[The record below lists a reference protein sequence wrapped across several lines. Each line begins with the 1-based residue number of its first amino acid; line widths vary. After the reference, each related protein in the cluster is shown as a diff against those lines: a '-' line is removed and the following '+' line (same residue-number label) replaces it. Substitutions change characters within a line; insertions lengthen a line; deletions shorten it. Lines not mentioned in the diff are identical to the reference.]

1 MGCFF
6 PVPCRPRSLTAGE
19 KHGMRAKRPSREC
32 ITSSCT
38 SARVLRR
45 VGVSHVGPGTAAC
58 LLGRASRP
66 NASFKHRCFYRFN
79 GLMPGRAV
87 GWPLRVRDAVLNSY
101 PVGRERRKSMGAS
114 GGQVRWKL
122 WAVAV
127 VWIITMIE
135 VRHTGMDAGQIG
147 RTADLHGFAARRVP
161 DMDVPYASSVHGR
174 QTSLYGK
181 TCRKL

>member
-1 MGCFF
+1 MN
-6 PVPCRPRSLTAGE
+6 PWPCLPAHPPNPPFQPTR
-19 KHGMRAKRPSREC
+19 
-32 ITSSCT
+32 
-38 SARVLRR
+38 
-45 VGVSHVGPGTAAC
+45 
-58 LLGRASRP
+58 GRL
-66 NASFKHRCFYRFN
+66 ASFFRFIPHGRLN
-79 GLMPGRAV
+79 GG
-87 GWPLRVRDAVLNSY
+87 
-101 PVGRERRKSMGAS
+101 VGRERRKSLGAS

-135 VRHTGMDAGQIG
+135 VRHSGMDAGQIG

-174 QTSLYGK
+174 QTSRYGK